1 MYNLKCHPKVAREN
15 GQIVKFPVRKSPA
28 KLIAEDAANI
38 DNVLDAMFEGVYFVD
53 RERRIQKWNSGAAS
67 LTGFTSEEL
76 LHSFCADNILLH
88 VDERGVELCKADC
101 PLQKTLEDAKSRQA
115 TLYLRHKL
123 GYRVPVLVR
132 TSAIRDASGEVVG
145 AVEAFRELGEPEH
158 WKARISEL
166 EQVAFVDPVTG
177 IGNRHFIETQLNRLL
192 HEFQSVAE
200 PFTICMLDVDHF
212 KSANDEFG
220 HQFGDRV
227 LRTLAQ
233 TLLNSLRSTDLLGR
247 WGGDEFVLLL
257 PKAGLE
263 RAKQVVER
271 SRVLI
276 AETGTPTSTG
286 FLKVT
291 VSIGGV
297 VATAEDDRTTLIHRV
312 DQQLYSAKAQG
323 RNCCSIV

>member
-1 MYNLKCHPKVAREN
+1 MKT
-15 GQIVKFPVRKSPA
+15 PVRKSPA
-28 KLIAEDAANI
+28 NLIAEDAANI
-38 DNVLDAMFEGVYFVD
+38 DNMLDAMFEGVYFVD
-53 RERRIQKWNSGAAS
+53 RERRIQKWNPGAVS
-67 LTGFTSEEL
+67 LTGYTSEEL
-76 LHSFCADNILLH
+76 LHRSCADNILLH
-88 VDERGVELCKADC
+88 VDDKGTELCKSGC

-115 TLYLRHKL
+115 TVYLRHKL

-132 TSAIRDASGEVVG
+132 TAAIRDAGGKVVG
-145 AVEAFRELGEPEH
+145 AVETFRELDEPEQ
-158 WKARISEL
+158 WKARITEL

-177 IGNRHFIETQLNRLL
+177 IGNRHFLETQLNRLL
-192 HEFQSVAE
+192 HEFHSVAE
-200 PFTICMLDVDHF
+200 PFTMCMLDVDHF

-220 HQFGDRV
+220 HEFGDRV
-227 LRTLAQ
+227 LQTLAQ
-233 TLLNSLRSTDLLGR
+233 TLLNSLRSTDMVGR

-297 VATAEDDRTTLIHRV
+297 VATANDDRATLVHRV
-312 DQQLYSAKAQG
+312 DQQLYLAKAQG
-323 RNCCSIV
+323 RNCCSVA